1 MAAAVGGGIDGEGA
15 AGLWFVFTDY
25 RRIVYVVLAGAADGL
40 GYASTEYRAR
50 YRSTVY
56 VVLPRGCGLR
66 GCGCNGCGDW
76 WRCRWCGGGGDAST
90 A

>member
-1 MAAAVGGGIDGEGA
+1 MVEASTVRGLPAFGLRLTIIVGA
-15 AGLWFVFTDY
+15 ADG
-25 RRIVYVVLAGAADGL
+25 LAGAADGL

-66 GCGCNGCGDW
+66 GCGGGVGGW
-76 WRCRWCGGGGDAST
+76 WGQRR
-90 A
+90 